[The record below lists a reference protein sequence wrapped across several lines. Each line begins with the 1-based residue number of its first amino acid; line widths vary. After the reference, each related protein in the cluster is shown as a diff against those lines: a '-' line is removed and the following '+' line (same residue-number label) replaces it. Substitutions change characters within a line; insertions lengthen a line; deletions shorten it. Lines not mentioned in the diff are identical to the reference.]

1 MRAYSFSARQI
12 GRGTGGNNGKCG
24 RGLESEMRSSKEKK
38 ERKEGR
44 KREGGKEKGEEE
56 RKESSSLNLINNL
69 TYEIMTPFL
78 IHSSYFLTFRASV
91 LDGG

>member
-1 MRAYSFSARQI
+1 MWKR
-12 GRGTGGNNGKCG
+12 T
-24 RGLESEMRSSKEKK
+24 
-38 ERKEGR
+38 R
-44 KREGGKEKGEEE
+44 KRDEKQQRKKGKKRREKEGGKEKGEEE